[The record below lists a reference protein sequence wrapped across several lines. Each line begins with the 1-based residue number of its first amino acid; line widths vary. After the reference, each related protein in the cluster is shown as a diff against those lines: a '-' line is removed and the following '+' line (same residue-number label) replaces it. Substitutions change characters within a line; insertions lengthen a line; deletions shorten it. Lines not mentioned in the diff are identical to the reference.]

1 MLEGRAAIEAEAGH
15 SKYRKLDREHLS
27 LFAGRVVA
35 RGVMNR
41 CHGAVWKGLS
51 VEPGGSLCSA
61 VVPKTNHVFGH
72 RLSPFV
78 RQRATPLAYN
88 ETATRESTVG
98 LNDALRNEAGFLCN
112 LYNTFM
118 RSNSFHGLM
127 RAATATATATA

>member
-51 VEPGGSLCSA
+51 VEPGGSLCGA
-61 VVPKTNHVFGH
+61 VIPKTNHVFGH

-78 RQRATPLAYN
+78 GQRATPLGYN
-88 ETATRESTVG
+88 ETATWISTVG
-98 LNDALRNEAGFLCN
+98 RGYHSSPSSPPLAQLAPVPV
-112 LYNTFM
+112 
-118 RSNSFHGLM
+118 
-127 RAATATATATA
+127 